1 MALGNTRRALTI
13 RAGVE
18 TSALLRRVFA
28 ACALTFALARPVP
41 AEVCV
46 DAHVRLTGLPLN
58 QVVLEVMMNEA
69 AAVWAPY
76 GITIRWTD
84 RANPDRCMSVDS
96 SIAVQVDNTPSRRSS
111 ARPVTLGATRVSLSR
126 TGPVP
131 IRLDYAAVERL
142 LGSLTAVTL
151 GHVVGR
157 QQLAPSDV
165 GRALGRVLAHEV
177 GHVLLG
183 GSRHARRGLMRASFI
198 PSELVDY
205 RRRSYTLSTAEV
217 ARLAQRAAV
226 QAVQTPGESITDD

>member
-1 MALGNTRRALTI
+1 M
-13 RAGVE
+13 
-18 TSALLRRVFA
+18 
-28 ACALTFALARPVP
+28 
-41 AEVCV
+41 CV
-46 DAHVRLTGLPLN
+46 DAQVRLTGLPLN
-58 QVVLEVMMNEA
+58 RVVLEMLMNEA

-76 GITIRWTD
+76 GIAIRWTG
-84 RANPDRCMSVDS
+84 RANPDRCELIDA
-96 SIAVQVDNTPSRRSS
+96 SIAVQVDNTPGRRST
-111 ARPVTLGATRVSLSR
+111 ARPLTLGTTRVSRSR

-142 LGSLTAVTL
+142 LGSLTADML

-183 GSRHARRGLMRASFI
+183 GSRHARSGLMRASFI

-205 RRRSYTLSTAEV
+205 RRRSYTLSSAEV
-217 ARLAQRAAV
+217 ARLTQRAAV
-226 QAVQTPGESITDD
+226 HAVQAAGESITDD